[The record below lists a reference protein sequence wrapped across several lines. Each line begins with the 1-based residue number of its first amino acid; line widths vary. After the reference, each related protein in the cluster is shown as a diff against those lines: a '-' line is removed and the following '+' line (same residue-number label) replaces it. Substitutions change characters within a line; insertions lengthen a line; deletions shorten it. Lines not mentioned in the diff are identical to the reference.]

1 MGGFLLPFIDSLNNH
16 GDDSITDKNGNITE
30 AAKASGWTKD
40 TEGNVIFSPVAPKEF
55 QIPESEKD
63 ERTEEEKAAD
73 REAYWENRQRTAA
86 EALFDALKENGIDAW
101 YGKEAEEMAYA
112 FQNAPEKMDEVVD
125 KITELLNTEDWKT
138 REDLPAEW
146 WLNGGQWS
154 GATGNS
160 QQDGIT
166 SGDLQS
172 FRNLPAQ
179 LQRAAQNGTASGV
192 SGIRVYLDGAVVG
205 RLVAPYVS
213 AEIAY
218 HSAI

>member
-1 MGGFLLPFIDSLNNH
+1 M
-16 GDDSITDKNGNITE
+16 
-30 AAKASGWTKD
+30 
-40 TEGNVIFSPVAPKEF
+40 IFSPVAPKEF